1 MKYKSVSAIAAIL
14 GLGALAAGALC
25 SSCRTGMVALID
37 LDDNL
42 RIAGSGFDLSGTVT
56 DQDGNPLE
64 GVSMRADYSRVNTA
78 TFRSENKSEKPVE
91 VDSEFHV
98 KQKGWTELNLYF
110 RKDGYYSERLHF
122 ESPWLDRKQKKYVV
136 KDDIQVKMIKKGPV
150 ADLFRKKDYLRYDI
164 ENGYKDICDLSFL
177 CGKKITR
184 EDWERP
190 LMKTPLGTPPET
202 PKYIEL
208 DFRRDENGDI
218 VYDARL
224 GGTSVPSA
232 VIVRF
237 HSDDPD
243 DGLMLIDELDP
254 RANPEMYGFAAADRY
269 RKIHTTAPETGYGL
283 KEIEL
288 EWDRKRP
295 DGNIAENQQTFLF
308 LKCGNH
314 YGKAAVNSPLDT
326 NRSGKRELGHVR
338 VKIELLLNR
347 VPGDRNLTSYY

>member
-1 MKYKSVSAIAAIL
+1 MKHRLFLIAALIVCS
-14 GLGALAAGALC
+14 LAAGALC
-25 SSCRTGMVALID
+25 SSCKVGAVALIN

-42 RIAGSGFDLSGTVT
+42 RMAGSGFDLSGIVT
-56 DQDGNPLE
+56 DEDGNPID
-64 GVSMRADYSRVNTA
+64 GVTMRAEYSRVNTA
-78 TFRSENKSEKPVE
+78 TFHSEDKREEPVE
-91 VDSEFHV
+91 VNSEFHI
-98 KQKGWTELNLYF
+98 KQKGWTELDLDF
-110 RKDGYYSERLHF
+110 SKDGYYSERLHF
-122 ESPWLDRKQKKYVV
+122 DSPWLDRKQKKYVV
-136 KDDIQVKMIKKGPV
+136 KDGIQVKMIKKGPV
-150 ADLFRKKDYLRYDI
+150 AELFRKKDYLRYDI

-208 DFRRDENGDI
+208 DFRRDEKGDI
-218 VYDARL
+218 IYDARH
-224 GGTSVPSA
+224 GGTPVPSS

-254 RANPEMYGFAAADRY
+254 RVNPEMYGFAAADRY

-283 KEIEL
+283 REIEL

-314 YGKAAVNSPLDT
+314 YGKAAINSPLDT